1 MEADRQT
8 VLIVDDDAAVG
19 QTLAAQLEQWEPGGD
34 VLDRNRF
41 EAVHVDS
48 GERALEY
55 LGDGF
60 ADVVIADLRM
70 PGMDGMELLHRIQRD
85 HPGTPVVMLTAHSS
99 IALAVDSM
107 RAGAADFVEKPWNFD
122 ELVASLKRAVNAAPA
137 ELRESRPLAPQS
149 RAALERLPTMERAL
163 EALRL
168 AAPGKAT
175 VLIRGESGTGKNV
188 AARMLHDLSPR
199 AKAPFITV
207 QCSGIPEQLLE
218 SELFG
223 HEPGSF
229 TGAGPKRKDGRVTW
243 AQGGTLFLDE
253 IGDVPLHL
261 QVKLLQL
268 LAKPHVYTRLGGEK
282 ELTADVRV
290 VAATHR
296 PLEKMVKEGKFREDL
311 FYRMNVIPVWIPPL
325 RDRRGEVQQLA
336 TQFLEQFAVENGR
349 AELRFDEQ
357 ALDALRAF
365 PWPGN
370 IRQLENVVEQLVV
383 LATGSTITVADVR
396 GALGDLGGGEA
407 EEPRS
412 DGDYTL
418 ASAVKKAE
426 RVAIQRA
433 LTRTRGNVSLAARLL
448 GVVRRTLYNKLDE
461 HGLKGWKPPNDDRR
475 R

>member
-19 QTLAAQLEQWEPGGD
+19 ETLAAQLEQWEPGGD

-99 IALAVDSM
+99 IALAVESM

-137 ELRESRPLAPQS
+137 ELREGRPQAPS
-149 RAALERLPTMERAL
+149 RAVLEQLPAMEKTRERL
-163 EALRL
+163 RL
-168 AAPGKAT
+168 VAPGKAT

-199 AKAPFITV
+199 AAAPFITV
-207 QCSGIPEQLLE
+207 QCAGIPDQLLE

-243 AQGGTLFLDE
+243 AEGGTLFLDE

-261 QVKLLQL
+261 QVKLLRL
-268 LAKPHVYTRLGGEK
+268 LEKGHLYNRLGGDK

-290 VAATHR
+290 VAATHQ

-311 FYRMNVIPVWIPPL
+311 FYRLNGFPVWIPPL
-325 RDRRGEVQQLA
+325 RERREEVQQLA
-336 TQFLEQFAVENGR
+336 TQFLERLSVENGR
-349 AELRFDEQ
+349 TELRFEGQ

-365 PWPGN
+365 HWPGN

-383 LATGSTITVADVR
+383 LASGSSISVADVR
-396 GALGDLGGGEA
+396 GALGGLGGAEA
-407 EEPRS
+407 EEPLS
-412 DGDYTL
+412 DGDYRL

-426 RVAIQRA
+426 RLAIQRA

-448 GVVRRTLYNKLDE
+448 GVVRRTLYNKLEE